1 MNLLIL
7 GAISDTDTRICA
19 EHKNK
24 YTKKLFEVFCN
35 DYGMHRNGQTF
46 YKIKRMLKEGFG
58 NVVDV
63 EHTNTKSS
71 SLETLENIV
80 SVIQEGIPVV
90 ISVMNNNLNHAMLA
104 IGYEKENENVKRVL
118 CLDPSGDYIRGRQR
132 WNATIDVN
140 MKRKNVFIYQSVLEG
155 EKSNQYVDLD
165 DILIIRML

>member
-1 MNLLIL
+1 
-7 GAISDTDTRICA
+7 
-19 EHKNK
+19 
-24 YTKKLFEVFCN
+24 
-35 DYGMHRNGQTF
+35 
-46 YKIKRMLKEGFG
+46 MLKEGFG

-71 SLETLENIV
+71 SIETLENIV